1 MTDRPPA
8 SAPSVTTPADNRPSG
23 SDGAGPSP
31 EMTIRSPAY
40 RKLLVLSAGI
50 GLFVSFASW
59 AFLELTHALQ
69 VLAFETGPALLG
81 FSTPPWWW
89 LVALL
94 ALAGLLVGFA
104 IERLP
109 GDGGHEPLDGLAGG
123 PPTPPSALPGVLLAA
138 LASIGLG
145 FVLGPEGP
153 LLALAAGLAVFAIDR
168 SRRELPEPAVAVL
181 AAAASF
187 AAISTIFGSPI
198 VGAIVIVEAAGLG
211 GERLRLVL
219 LPGLLAAGIGSI
231 VFIGMGSLT
240 GLSSAA
246 FAIQPL
252 ALPTFVEL
260 RVTDFLWTI
269 GLAIVAA
276 AATFAIRRIGHATQR
291 VVAGRRLL
299 LTPLAGIAVALLA
312 IGFARLTG
320 EPATLVLLS
329 GQEAMDG
336 IVDQAATMSM
346 LTLGLLLLCKGLAWG
361 VSLGSARGG
370 PTFPALFLGIV
381 AGTVAGQLPGF
392 AETPAVAALMAA
404 MCVSILRLPLSSV
417 LIAVL
422 VSEAGVSVSPLVI
435 VAVVVA
441 LIASEA
447 LDSGFGLASDEG

>member
-1 MTDRPPA
+1 MTDRPPTN
-8 SAPSVTTPADNRPSG
+8 APPVTSPTDGRPSD
-23 SDGAGPSP
+23 SEGAGPPP
-31 EMTIRSPAY
+31 ETTIRSPAY
-40 RKLLVLSAGI
+40 RKLLVLAGGI
-50 GLFVSFASW
+50 GLLVSFASW

-69 VLAFETGPALLG
+69 VLAFETGPELLG
-81 FSTPPWWW
+81 FSAAPWWW
-89 LVALL
+89 LLGLL
-94 ALAGLLVGFA
+94 ALAGLLVGYA
-104 IERLP
+104 IDRLP
-109 GDGGHEPLDGLAGG
+109 GHGGHEPLEGLAGG
-123 PPTPPSALPGVLLAA
+123 PPTPPAALPGVLLAA

-153 LLALAAGLAVFAIDR
+153 LLALAAGLAVFAIER
-168 SRRELPEPAVAVL
+168 SRRELPEPAIAVL

-187 AAISTIFGSPI
+187 AALSTIFGSPI
-198 VGAIVIVEAAGLG
+198 VGAIIIVEAAGFG
-211 GERLRLVL
+211 GAGLRLML
-219 LPGLLAAGIGSI
+219 LPGLLAAGIGSV

-246 FAIQPL
+246 YAIQPL
-252 ALPTFVEL
+252 ALPTFTEL
-260 RVTDFLWTI
+260 RISDFLWTI
-269 GLAIVAA
+269 GLAVVAA
-276 AATFAIRRIGHATQR
+276 AATFAVRRIGRATRR
-291 VVAGRRLL
+291 VVEGRRLL

-336 IVDQAATMSM
+336 IVDQAATMSLAM
-346 LTLGLLLLCKGLAWG
+346 LGLLLLCKGLAWG

-417 LIAVL
+417 LIAAL
-422 VSEAGVSVSPLVI
+422 VSGAGMAVSPLVI

-441 LIASEA
+441 LIASDA
-447 LDSGFGLASDEG
+447 FDAGFGLAAGES